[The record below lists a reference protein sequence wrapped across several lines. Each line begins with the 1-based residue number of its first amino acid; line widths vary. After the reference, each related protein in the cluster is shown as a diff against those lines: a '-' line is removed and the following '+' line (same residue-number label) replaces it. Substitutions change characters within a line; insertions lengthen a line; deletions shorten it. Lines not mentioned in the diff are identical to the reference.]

1 MAVSKA
7 RKVEQ
12 LAQLEAHLKEAKSV
26 GFTSNT
32 KITVAEVT
40 AIKRDLIPYNAIY
53 LTAKKTLIRIAFK
66 NVFGLDLDIDTLPG
80 QVAMVITKE
89 DAIAPLGV
97 VNKYASQKDWKKAQK
112 LTFVGGYFEEKI
124 VDADSIRKIAS
135 LPSREVLLA
144 KLLGSMMAPL
154 SSLARFFDAAKK
166 DLEAKNLS
174 TVKDLEVPATAEE
187 TSAEEKGE

>member
-1 MAVSKA
+1 
-7 RKVEQ
+7 
-12 LAQLEAHLKEAKSV
+12 
-26 GFTSNT
+26 
-32 KITVAEVT
+32 
-40 AIKRDLIPYNAIY
+40 
-53 LTAKKTLIRIAFK
+53 
-66 NVFGLDLDIDTLPG
+66 
-80 QVAMVITKE
+80 MVIAKE

-174 TVKDLEVPATAEE
+174 TVKDLTVPATAEE
-187 TSAEEKGE
+187 TPAEEKAE

>member
-40 AIKRDLIPYNAIY
+40 AIKRDLIPHNAIY

-66 NVFGLDLDIDTLPG
+66 NVLGLDIDTLPG
-80 QVAMVITKE
+80 QVAMVIAKE
-89 DAIAPLGV
+89 DAITPLGV